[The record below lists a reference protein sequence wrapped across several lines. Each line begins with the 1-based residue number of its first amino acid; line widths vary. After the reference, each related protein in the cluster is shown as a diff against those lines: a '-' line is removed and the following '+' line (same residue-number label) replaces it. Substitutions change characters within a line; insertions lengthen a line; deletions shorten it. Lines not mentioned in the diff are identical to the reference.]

1 MLAMLKC
8 VGFKFQV
15 QANRRKGKSQS
26 AKLDQSRI
34 RLNRLRI
41 GEKEILLN
49 FKSGPCLQKHL
60 GFHSNLSTYKRE
72 TLATFFRLMEDLCVT
87 LYES

>member
-1 MLAMLKC
+1 MLKC

-15 QANRRKGKSQS
+15 QANHRKWKSQS

-34 RLNRLRI
+34 RLDRSRI
-41 GEKEILLN
+41 EENVILLN

-60 GFHSNLSTYKRE
+60 GFHSNLSTYKKE
-72 TLATFFRLMEDLCVT
+72 TLAKFFRLMEDLCVT
-87 LYES
+87 LCES